1 MLNGPCGGYH
11 KELCED
17 LRLGCVW
24 IEAFNRLR
32 EFGKEK
38 ELFKLKLDSMF
49 KIRDYKPPRGRLR
62 DYIYSRNKVF
72 LIYEYVP
79 KKDLDLEMLEND
91 LKQIFGFYEG
101 LDIVQNPGGRPL
113 ADPLALASIA
123 KKLYPDKKIGI
134 QITGRD
140 YDRDG
145 LVSHILA
152 ALSTGIDTI
161 VATTGDLKFHEKRSY
176 GVWDLDSPRI
186 IYLIRLI
193 NDLGRD
199 YAGRRV
205 YSGKNKILVG
215 GSLNPYLDPL
225 EPEIY
230 KIKVKLE
237 AGAYFFITQPI
248 FNKETLEKLF
258 SYINRILWLEPRDLD
273 IIVAVSPILDEKTLK
288 FLRERSGVKIP
299 ERLIRSLKNNDRRSI
314 LEDFVSHVIDL
325 LTEVED
331 LIENKILYISSY
343 GDLEAGLFIAER
355 LKQVF

>member
-11 KELCED
+11 KDLCED
-17 LRLGCVW
+17 PELKCVW
-24 IEAFNRLR
+24 IEAFSRLR

-62 DYIYSRNKVF
+62 DYIYSRNKFF

-79 KKDLDLEMLEND
+79 KKDLNLESFEND
-91 LKQIFGFYEG
+91 LEQIFRYYEG

-123 KKLYPDKKIGI
+123 KKLYSDRKIGI
-134 QITGRD
+134 QVTGRD

-145 LVSHILA
+145 VVSHVLA
-152 ALSTGIDTI
+152 ALSVGIDTI
-161 VATTGDLKFHEKRSY
+161 VATTGDLKFYEKRSY

-199 YAGRRV
+199 YAGRKV

-215 GSLNPYLDPL
+215 ASLNPYLDPL

-230 KIKVKLE
+230 KIRVKLD
-237 AGAYFFITQPI
+237 AGAHFFVTQPI

-258 SYINRILWLEPRDLD
+258 SHIHRILGIEPQDLD
-273 IIVAVSPILDEKTLK
+273 IIVALSPILDEKTLM
-288 FLRERSGVKIP
+288 FLRERSGAEIP
-299 ERLIRSLKNNDRRSI
+299 EKLIKPLKDNNRKSI
-314 LEDFVSHVIDL
+314 LENFVSHVTDL
-325 LTEVED
+325 LVEVED
-331 LIENKILYISSY
+331 LIDNKILYISSY

-355 LKQVF
+355 LKQIF